1 MWTMAVTQT
10 MARVII
16 GPETQQTYML
26 NLMIGKGMY
35 IVIKMLT
42 CLFIFYT
49 KICIVWILVNF
60 FFFIFFIQFQDT

>member
-1 MWTMAVTQT
+1 MAVTQT

-42 CLFIFYT
+42 CLFIF
-49 KICIVWILVNF
+49 IPRFV
-60 FFFIFFIQFQDT
+60 